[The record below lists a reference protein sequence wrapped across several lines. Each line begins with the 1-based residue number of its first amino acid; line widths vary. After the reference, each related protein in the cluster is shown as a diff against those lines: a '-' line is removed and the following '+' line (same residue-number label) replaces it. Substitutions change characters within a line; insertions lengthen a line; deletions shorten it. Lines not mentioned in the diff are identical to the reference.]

1 LSKVL
6 LFRGTFIKNFFNLI
20 INQGVNIFIALLATR
35 ILFERL
41 GEVQFGFVNL
51 ALSVVLLLSISVS
64 YGYHL
69 NGPKRIA
76 LFRDESKKKQILIN
90 EIIVTRI
97 IIAISM
103 AIFLF
108 CLTYFFGFFK
118 PYSTLLYYSL
128 ILLFSEALFPMFYFQ
143 GNDKIAWFS
152 LINIFAKGAYLL
164 LIILIIKTPND
175 AIYVN
180 FLFGFTSFLVYIIF
194 WIFIYK
200 KEKIKW
206 VWVSIYNIKKRLIEN
221 FQFFISSIAGHV
233 SIHSGLIILAS
244 FVNNTVLGKFALAQK
259 IGLLMRMVPVFFT
272 QAILQ
277 KATILFEKDKIEFK
291 IYVNR
296 IFVIGLVI
304 TFLMGLMVIIL
315 SKWII
320 FLLAGSY
327 VVYSENI
334 LKILAFIPFLSML
347 NFNNMIEILV
357 NEKKYLLTK
366 ATWITA
372 IIMLILAII
381 SSYYYGGYGLSIAL
395 VITEIVSFIV
405 YSSLL
410 IKNKHEGV

>member
-1 LSKVL
+1 M
-6 LFRGTFIKNFFNLI
+6 FRGTFIKNFFNLI

-97 IIAISM
+97 IIAISI

-164 LIILIIKTPND
+164 LIVLIIKTPND

-180 FLFGFTSFLVYIIF
+180 FLFGSTSFLVYIIS

>member
-1 LSKVL
+1 
-6 LFRGTFIKNFFNLI
+6 
-20 INQGVNIFIALLATR
+20 
-35 ILFERL
+35 
-41 GEVQFGFVNL
+41 
-51 ALSVVLLLSISVS
+51 
-64 YGYHL
+64 
-69 NGPKRIA
+69 
-76 LFRDESKKKQILIN
+76 
-90 EIIVTRI
+90 
-97 IIAISM
+97 
-103 AIFLF
+103 
-108 CLTYFFGFFK
+108 
-118 PYSTLLYYSL
+118 
-128 ILLFSEALFPMFYFQ
+128 MFYFQ

>member
-1 LSKVL
+1 MSKVL

-76 LFRDESKKKQILIN
+76 LFRDEFKKKQILIN

-108 CLTYFFGFFK
+108 CLTYFYGFFK

-164 LIILIIKTPND
+164 LIVLIIKTPND

-221 FQFFISSIAGHV
+221 FQFFMSSIAGHV

-327 VVYSENI
+327 IVYSENI

>member
-1 LSKVL
+1 
-6 LFRGTFIKNFFNLI
+6 
-20 INQGVNIFIALLATR
+20 
-35 ILFERL
+35 
-41 GEVQFGFVNL
+41 
-51 ALSVVLLLSISVS
+51 
-64 YGYHL
+64 
-69 NGPKRIA
+69 
-76 LFRDESKKKQILIN
+76 
-90 EIIVTRI
+90 
-97 IIAISM
+97 
-103 AIFLF
+103 
-108 CLTYFFGFFK
+108 
-118 PYSTLLYYSL
+118 
-128 ILLFSEALFPMFYFQ
+128 
-143 GNDKIAWFS
+143 
-152 LINIFAKGAYLL
+152 
-164 LIILIIKTPND
+164 
-175 AIYVN
+175 
-180 FLFGFTSFLVYIIF
+180 
-194 WIFIYK
+194 
-200 KEKIKW
+200 
-206 VWVSIYNIKKRLIEN
+206 
-221 FQFFISSIAGHV
+221 
-233 SIHSGLIILAS
+233 
-244 FVNNTVLGKFALAQK
+244 
-259 IGLLMRMVPVFFT
+259 MRMVPVFFT

>member
-20 INQGVNIFIALLATR
+20 INQVVNIFIALLATR

-90 EIIVTRI
+90 EIIVTRV
-97 IIAISM
+97 IIAIFM

-372 IIMLILAII
+372 IIMLVLAII